1 MTCRQPRLFGLGM
14 RKPHYRQFLERSVA
28 VDFVEVISE
37 NFMVEGGR
45 PLATI
50 TRVREHYPVALHGVS
65 MSIGSFSG
73 LDRDYLERLSELIR
87 LVDPMII
94 SDHLC
99 WTGWSGFNSHDLL
112 PLPYTDEAL
121 QVAAANT
128 KMAQDRI
135 GRQLII
141 ENPSSYVTFDHSTMS
156 EWQFLRELCAGT
168 GCGLLLDVNN
178 IAVSAA
184 NHGFDPIIY
193 LEALADCDVRQ
204 MHLAGHD
211 GSGSIRIDTHD
222 RPVSDEVWELFRHA
236 ARLFPNAAVMIERDD
251 HIPPLETLCLELDR
265 ARAIAGSCDTAAL
278 EAVCGP

>member
-1 MTCRQPRLFGLGM
+1 MRQGRRKPQAGPLTGLAQPSPPWAGPFPVTEEGKAMTCRQPRLFGLGM

-211 GSGSIRIDTHD
+211 GSGSIRIDTHE
-222 RPVSDEVWELFRHA
+222 RLHSRQ
-236 ARLFPNAAVMIERDD
+236 AR
-251 HIPPLETLCLELDR
+251 R
-265 ARAIAGSCDTAAL
+265 ARVTSL
-278 EAVCGP
+278 VRGPVEYTP